1 VLCCVGLTLRIYSLG
16 VFWGHELPLY
26 RSGLCGNNLRHSKG
40 NKAKKN
46 NWKVGFHMG
55 IQKGGNLLW
64 VHPIGDSTLP
74 TERQSPPRLMDLV
87 TVKERVDDI
96 M

>member
-1 VLCCVGLTLRIYSLG
+1 
-16 VFWGHELPLY
+16 
-26 RSGLCGNNLRHSKG
+26 
-40 NKAKKN
+40 
-46 NWKVGFHMG
+46 MG
-55 IQKGGNLLW
+55 IQKGVNLLW